1 MSKKT
6 TQDMS
11 TILDEKFK
19 DFREVLNK
27 DMIHVFNQGYE
38 ELVMPDIE
46 RLDTKMD
53 KVENRLGRVE
63 NRLEQ
68 MDRKLDVVTA
78 KSFDNEAKLK
88 NHDLRIQKV
97 EKVLA
102 VS

>member
-1 MSKKT
+1 MPKKT
-6 TQDMS
+6 AQDIS
-11 TILDEKFK
+11 TLLDEKLK
-19 DFREVLNK
+19 DFREVLK
-27 DMIHVFNQGYE
+27 TDMIHVFNDGYE

-46 RLDTKMD
+46 SLDIKMD

-63 NRLEQ
+63 DRLEQ

-88 NHDLRIQKV
+88 NHDLRFQKV